1 MSIKQQIGKA
11 IVGGVAKAFNLNLT
25 ELARLWDTGSDLI
38 DESGSK
44 ARNPYKQ
51 VSLVFTCINALIDGL
66 NSLPLVLSTIDEKII
81 ESGPVYDLL
90 FNNKQTFADFVTQTI
105 GHYAL
110 GRDVFWVFT
119 DEQGLPVSGG
129 VGLQVKNILIV
140 PGSQMHAVTSTGSDK
155 GELISW
161 EMWGL
166 SGKRIRLSLAECHQW
181 KGFNPYDRFHGF
193 GAITAA
199 ANDIN
204 YDFAAS
210 LHNASAL
217 ANGAEPGAIITIP
230 GKLDTDQA
238 NMILDRF
245 DSRHKGAGKAKKTAI
260 ITGGGDIK
268 TIAQSLADLE
278 VAQITEL
285 SDKKICSA
293 FGVPPGVVGLI
304 TEAQY
309 SHGPAMRQFI
319 FNTIIPL
326 AQVFADHITTGIIN
340 RFTGSKVFGNNFLSI
355 EFLESK
361 FYRGSRRQPLRT
373 NRFFRAAR
381 QKAVS
386 AQGKAFAWFD
396 SSQHPTIQEYQ
407 NEVAEKVLKFGQ
419 SGVKLNN
426 LIEAHDLPYEQ
437 VPWGDDWWIG
447 MGQVPARYILEA
459 GLEGITGPPYPGEQ
473 PPEEEKPE
481 PGKTYDDQI
490 ICQGCNNPVKY
501 NDAQESGMGYIKCPH
516 CGKFIDQTGKVV
528 AEKADDDPRRL
539 RIWNNWTM
547 SWAGL
552 EREYHNA
559 MRVFFVRQQRIL
571 IAKLK
576 KVLEESKSTSIE
588 YRASN
593 DELIARIVFDL
604 KVEDGKLRVINQTFF
619 QKASELGIRQSLSEV
634 LGLSG
639 DKLKE
644 KVEQA
649 KLSPYLRGKLI
660 VSTQKISGVNKVTQQ
675 LVARQLKAGLEAGE
689 GLNDLTNRIK
699 TVLGSNRARALR
711 IARTQTAGAVG
722 SGRHT
727 GMKSA
732 GIELK
737 SWLTAGDETVRSSHR
752 QAGEKYADGIALNL
766 PFIVAGENLMY
777 PGDPAGSAAN
787 IINCRCVEI
796 AKRAAGKEFGIEFY
810 AIVQFYSYSAMV
822 CDLTV

>member
-1 MSIKQQIGKA
+1 MSIKKQIGRA
-11 IVGGVAKAFNLNLT
+11 IIGGVAKAFNLNLT
-25 ELARLWDTGSDLI
+25 ELARLWDTGGDLI
-38 DESGSK
+38 DESGSRP
-44 ARNPYKQ
+44 RNPYKQ

-66 NSLPLVLSTIDEKII
+66 NTLPLVLSTIDEQIV

-90 FNNKQTFADFVTQTI
+90 FSNKLTFEDFVTQTI
-105 GHYAL
+105 GHYAIE
-110 GRDVFWVFT
+110 RDVFWVFT
-119 DEQGLPVSGG
+119 DENGLPVSGG
-129 VGLQVKNILIV
+129 LGLQVKNIVVV
-140 PGSQMHAVTSTGSDK
+140 PGSQMHPVTSTGPDK
-155 GELISW
+155 GKLIGW
-161 EMWGL
+161 QFWGL
-166 SGKRIRLSLAECHQW
+166 NGKRINLSLAECHQW

-217 ANGAEPGAIITIP
+217 ANGAEPGVIITVP
-230 GKLDTDQA
+230 GRMDPDQA
-238 NMILDRF
+238 QAMLDKF
-245 DSRHKGAGKAKKTAI
+245 DTRHKGAGKAKRTALITNGSDVKTV
-260 ITGGGDIK
+260 
-268 TIAQSLADLE
+268 AQSLADLE

-293 FGVPPGVVGLI
+293 FGVPPGIAGLI

-326 AQVFADHITTGIIN
+326 AQVFAGHITTGIIN
-340 RFTGSKVFGNNFLSI
+340 RFTGSKVFGNNFPAIYRS
-355 EFLESK
+355 ESK
-361 FYRGSRRQPLRT
+361 FYSGNRSLPLTT
-373 NRFFRAAR
+373 NKFFRDAR
-381 QKAVS
+381 NRAVS
-386 AQGKAFAWFD
+386 VQNKVFAWFD
-396 SSQHPTIQEYQ
+396 SSQHPTIQEHQ

-437 VPWGDDWWIG
+437 VPWGDDWWVG
-447 MGQVPARYILEA
+447 MGQIPARYILEA

-473 PPEEEKPE
+473 PPEEEPE
-481 PGKTYDDQI
+481 PAKSVQQTA
-490 ICQGCNNPVKY
+490 NNEQQTKA
-501 NDAQESGMGYIKCPH
+501 NDA
-516 CGKFIDQTGKVV
+516 
-528 AEKADDDPRRL
+528 RRL
-539 RIWNNWTM
+539 RIWHNWVM
-547 SWAGL
+547 SWAGI
-552 EREYHNA
+552 EREYQNA
-559 MRVFFVRQQRIL
+559 MRILFVRQQRIL

-576 KVLEESKSTSIE
+576 KVLDESKATSDE
-588 YRASN
+588 SRACPERSRGATD
-593 DELIARIVFDL
+593 DEIIARIVFDL
-604 KVEDGKLRVINQTFF
+604 KVEDNKIRVINQTFF
-619 QKASELGIRQSLSEV
+619 NKASELGIRQSLSEV
-634 LGLSG
+634 LALSG

-649 KLSPYLRGKLI
+649 KLSPYLKGKLI
-660 VSTQKISGVNKVTQQ
+660 VSTQKISGINKVTQR
-675 LVARQLKAGLEAGE
+675 LVANQLKQGLETGE

-699 TVLGSNRARALR
+699 IVLGSNRARALR

-737 SWLTAGDETVRSSHR
+737 TWLTAGDETVRSSHR
-752 QAGEKYADGIALNL
+752 QAGVDYADGIALNL
-766 PFIVAGENLMY
+766 PFVVAGENLMY

-796 AKRAAGKEFGIEFY
+796 AKYAAGKEFGIEFY
-810 AIVQFYSYSAMV
+810 STIQFYSYSAMV
-822 CDLTV
+822 KDLAEQRKE